1 MWRLGMQCEGS
12 VRDPIRLAALAQ
24 MNQVGRPSGL
34 GIQAEAPLK
43 PYRSAEQPTGGRW
56 EKNGSASSG
65 LG

>member
-1 MWRLGMQCEGS
+1 MQCEGS

-34 GIQAEAPLK
+34 GIQAEAPPQ
-43 PYRSAEQPTGGRW
+43 PYRSAEQPTGGGW
-56 EKNGSASSG
+56 EKNGGESSG